1 MCSSSWAGGAVPCE
15 RHTTM
20 GVAQMVHSAIQQM
33 SSSWNQ
39 GEIRAAS
46 QRSQDGSRSR
56 SVMPPSV
63 RAGPPSAA
71 HRSDGARFGAPQQA
85 DSVRAMAT
93 SPSEGPSGTGYL
105 VLPDSGSGPGVL
117 VLHSWW
123 GLNDF
128 FRGVCDRL
136 ADAGF
141 VALAPDLV
149 GGGRTTDDPEVA
161 ERWLAESDTNVT
173 ADLVLS
179 SAAILRNL
187 AQTPAGPI
195 GVCGWSMGA
204 SWALWLASRAPE
216 QVGALS
222 LLLRGAAGRPARR
235 PGPLAGPLRR
245 ARRPRRRRRPGRGL
259 EAALHLGDHPVDVH
273 HYPGTN
279 HWFFEAG
286 PTHDPVAASLAWDR
300 TVAFLHREH
309 LDEAASRPTG
319 NVRPVSSPRHTRRA
333 LALALALPARS
344 RCPRAAGRAV
354 APPRPPPPGPP
365 STTRCRSR

>member
-1 MCSSSWAGGAVPCE
+1 
-15 RHTTM
+15 
-20 GVAQMVHSAIQQM
+20 
-33 SSSWNQ
+33 
-39 GEIRAAS
+39 
-46 QRSQDGSRSR
+46 
-56 SVMPPSV
+56 
-63 RAGPPSAA
+63 
-71 HRSDGARFGAPQQA
+71 
-85 DSVRAMAT
+85 MAT
-93 SPSEGPSGTGYL
+93 SPTEGPAEGPSGTGYL

-222 LLLRGAAGRPARR
+222 FFYGVQQVDRLDV
-235 PGPLAGPLRR
+235 R
-245 ARRPRRRRRPGRGL
+245 APSQGHFAEHDDLVDVDDRVVV
-259 EAALHLGDHPVDVH
+259 EAALHLGNHPVDVH

-300 TVAFLHREH
+300 TLAFLHEH
-309 LDEAASRPTG
+309 LDGDLSGDR
-319 NVRPVSSPRHTRRA
+319 
-333 LALALALPARS
+333 
-344 RCPRAAGRAV
+344 
-354 APPRPPPPGPP
+354 
-365 STTRCRSR
+365 